1 MVRLCAPD
9 PDLSVPVPTLVPM
22 SASTVSTP
30 YAPLDPGLPAAVD
43 AGRPR
48 AGDDGVPAGGEPAED
63 RPRRPGLS
71 PSRANDFMQCPLLFR
86 FRVVDRLP
94 EPPSEAAARGTLVH
108 SVLERLYDAP
118 AAERTEAAARAM
130 LPAEWDRLQAVE
142 PRYAELFTSAEQVG
156 AWLAG
161 AGDLVG
167 TYFTL
172 ENPTRLEPRERELFV
187 ESQLDGGPLLRGV
200 VDRLDVAPNGAVRV
214 VDYKTGR
221 SPRPGYEGGALFQ
234 MRFYALVLWR
244 TTGEV
249 PRMLQL
255 VYLGDGQVLR
265 HEPGERELVTTE
277 RRVRWL
283 WDTIERTARSGDWR
297 PRTSALCGWCSHQ
310 ALCPA
315 FGGTPPEVPADAV
328 ELALGVRPE
337 PRAEP
342 RGPSGPVPVRPRA
355 R

>member
-1 MVRLCAPD
+1 
-9 PDLSVPVPTLVPM
+9 
-22 SASTVSTP
+22 
-30 YAPLDPGLPAAVD
+30 
-43 AGRPR
+43 
-48 AGDDGVPAGGEPAED
+48 
-63 RPRRPGLS
+63 
-71 PSRANDFMQCPLLFR
+71 MQCPLLFR

-108 SVLERLYDAP
+108 SVLERLYDSP
-118 AAERTEAAARAM
+118 AADRTEQAARAM
-130 LPAEWDRLQAVE
+130 LAQEWDRLQAAE
-142 PRYAELFTSAEQVG
+142 PRYADLFTTQDAV
-156 AWLAG
+156 ADWLRRAG
-161 AGDLVG
+161 ELVG

-172 ENPTRLEPRERELFV
+172 EDPTRLEPRERELFV
-187 ESQLDGGPLLRGV
+187 ETQVDGGPLLRGI

-244 TTGEV
+244 TTGTI

-265 HEPGERELVTTE
+265 HEPREAELVTTE
-277 RRVRWL
+277 RRVRSL
-283 WDTIERTARSGDWR
+283 WDSIGRAARSGDWR

-315 FGGTPPEVPADAV
+315 FGGTTPPVPDGAV
-328 ELALGVRPE
+328 ELALGIVPDVAAQRS
-337 PRAEP
+337 AEP
-342 RGPSGPVPVRPRA
+342 DVAAEHPVASAAGRGA
-355 R
+355 

>member
-1 MVRLCAPD
+1 V
-9 PDLSVPVPTLVPM
+9 T
-22 SASTVSTP
+22 
-30 YAPLDPGLPAAVD
+30 LPAPPD
-43 AGRPR
+43 S
-48 AGDDGVPAGGEPAED
+48 PAAAPAQPDGEPSG

-86 FRVVDRLP
+86 FRVVDKLP

-108 SVLERLYDAP
+108 SVLERLYDSP
-118 AAERTEAAARAM
+118 AVERTEQAARAL
-130 LPAEWDRLQAVE
+130 LPQEWERLQAAE
-142 PRYAELFTSAEQVG
+142 PRYAHLFTGEEGVAQ
-156 AWLAG
+156 WLRG

-172 ENPTRLEPRERELFV
+172 EDPTRLEPRERELFV
-187 ESQLDGGPLLRGV
+187 ESQVDGGPLLRGI

-221 SPRPGYEGGALFQ
+221 SPRPGYEGRALFQ

-244 TTGEV
+244 TTGTI

-265 HEPGERELVTTE
+265 HEPGEAELVTTE
-277 RRVRWL
+277 RRVRSL
-283 WDTIERTARSGDWR
+283 WDTIGRVARSGDWR

-315 FGGTPPEVPADAV
+315 FGGTPPPIPDGAV
-328 ELALGVRPE
+328 ELALGVVPDVAAQRA
-337 PRAEP
+337 AEP
-342 RGPSGPVPVRPRA
+342 DVAREVAERRAAPVARRPA
-355 R
+355 